1 MTEKYEFIDGEAGNF
16 PVQQMCTWAGVST
29 SGFYHWRSR
38 PSDSQETYGY
48 RRVHAALQRMNVQA
62 GAELV
67 RALMRELGLVPC
79 QPRPW
84 RATTIADDAAPATPD
99 LLARDFTADA
109 PGRKLVSDI
118 TYVHTWAGFLY
129 RTTVIDCHTKAVV
142 GWAMADHMKT
152 SLISDALDM
161 AARNIDLAEGC
172 IFHSDRGS
180 QGGQHPVLDGPL
192 ASGQQH
198 GAPLGALV
206 GRGFRGQRFGARSE
220 AAGEPGEDHRAHRK
234 AQGAKS
240 DQGIPTPGPRDLA
253 RRRVLPA
260 EHQGQGHDGQFPVVE
275 LVLALLRGGHRAD
288 DVVAGGAAA
297 LLDHGA
303 EVVGQVRL
311 DLGRRLPVV
320 RTGDEE
326 PVDLLAHPGPLVAG
340 DAEQVQ
346 DRVLGE
352 RVRQVLYQV
361 RGRSLLRHL
370 VEQGVREQHDPLP
383 HLVDP
388 LLGERL

>member
-1 MTEKYEFIDGEAGNF
+1 MTQKRRKFSPEFRDEAVKMVVVESRPIAEVAREIQVNEGTLGTWVSRYRQEHAGEEPPLSISERARLRELQRENRELRMKTEFLGKNGGLLRPGIPVTEKYEFIDDEADNF
-16 PVQQMCTWAGVST
+16 PVQQQMCTWAGVST
-29 SGFYHWRSR
+29 SGFYHWKSR
-38 PSDSQETYGY
+38 PLSATAKRRAELSAVILQIFSDSQETYGY

-129 RTTVIDCHTKAVV
+129 LATVIDCHTKAVV

-180 QGGQHPVLDGPL
+180 QYTSRELRCKLRSLGLR
-192 ASGQQH
+192 ASVGRT
-198 GAPLGALV
+198 GVCWDNAMAESFFGALKNELV
-206 GRGFRGQRFGARSE
+206 HRTTF
-220 AAGEPGEDHRAHRK
+220 PTRAH
-234 AQGAKS
+234 
-240 DQGIPTPGPRDLA
+240 A
-253 RRRVLPA
+253 RRAIVRYIEMFYNRKRLHSGLGYKTPA
-260 EHQGQGHDGQFPVVE
+260 EVHAEYEE
-275 LVLALLRGGHRAD
+275 LQT
-288 DVVAGGAAA
+288 AA
-297 LLDHGA
+297 
-303 EVVGQVRL
+303 
-311 DLGRRLPVV
+311 
-320 RTGDEE
+320 
-326 PVDLLAHPGPLVAG
+326 
-340 DAEQVQ
+340 
-346 DRVLGE
+346 
-352 RVRQVLYQV
+352 
-361 RGRSLLRHL
+361 
-370 VEQGVREQHDPLP
+370 
-383 HLVDP
+383 
-388 LLGERL
+388 

>member
-1 MTEKYEFIDGEAGNF
+1 MTEKYEFIDGEADNF
-16 PVQQMCTWAGVST
+16 PVQRMCIWAGVST

-38 PSDSQETYGY
+38 PLSATAKRRAELRAVILQVFSDSQETYGY

-129 RTTVIDCHTKAVV
+129 LATVIDCHTKAVV

-161 AARNIDLAEGC
+161 AARNIDLVEGC

-180 QGGQHPVLDGPL
+180 QYTSRELRCKL
-192 ASGQQH
+192 RSLSLRASVGRT
-198 GAPLGALV
+198 GVCWDNAMAESFFGALKNELV
-206 GRGFRGQRFGARSE
+206 HRTTFPTRAH
-220 AAGEPGEDHRAHRK
+220 AHRAIVRYIEMFYNRK
-234 AQGAKS
+234 RLHSGLGYK
-240 DQGIPTPGPRDLA
+240 T
-253 RRRVLPA
+253 PA
-260 EHQGQGHDGQFPVVE
+260 EVHAEYEE
-275 LVLALLRGGHRAD
+275 LQ
-288 DVVAGGAAA
+288 AAA
-297 LLDHGA
+297 
-303 EVVGQVRL
+303 
-311 DLGRRLPVV
+311 
-320 RTGDEE
+320 
-326 PVDLLAHPGPLVAG
+326 
-340 DAEQVQ
+340 
-346 DRVLGE
+346 
-352 RVRQVLYQV
+352 
-361 RGRSLLRHL
+361 
-370 VEQGVREQHDPLP
+370 
-383 HLVDP
+383 
-388 LLGERL
+388 

>member
-16 PVQQMCTWAGVST
+16 PVRQMCTWAGVST

-38 PSDSQETYGY
+38 PLSATAKRRAELRTVILRVFSDSHETYGY
-48 RRVHAALQRMNVQA
+48 RRVHAVLQRMNVQA

-129 RTTVIDCHTKAVV
+129 LATVIDCHTKAVV

-161 AARNIDLAEGC
+161 AARNINLAEGC

-180 QGGQHPVLDGPL
+180 QYTSRELRCKLSSLGLR
-192 ASGQQH
+192 ASVGRT
-198 GAPLGALV
+198 GVCWDNAMAESFFGALKNELV
-206 GRGFRGQRFGARSE
+206 HRTTFPTRAH
-220 AAGEPGEDHRAHRK
+220 AHRAIVRYIEIFYNRK
-234 AQGAKS
+234 RLHSGLGYK
-240 DQGIPTPGPRDLA
+240 T
-253 RRRVLPA
+253 PA
-260 EHQGQGHDGQFPVVE
+260 EVHAEYEE
-275 LVLALLRGGHRAD
+275 LQATA
-288 DVVAGGAAA
+288 
-297 LLDHGA
+297 
-303 EVVGQVRL
+303 
-311 DLGRRLPVV
+311 
-320 RTGDEE
+320 
-326 PVDLLAHPGPLVAG
+326 
-340 DAEQVQ
+340 
-346 DRVLGE
+346 
-352 RVRQVLYQV
+352 
-361 RGRSLLRHL
+361 
-370 VEQGVREQHDPLP
+370 
-383 HLVDP
+383 
-388 LLGERL
+388 

>member
-38 PSDSQETYGY
+38 PLSATAKRRAELRAVILQVFSDSQETYGY

-84 RATTIADDAAPATPD
+84 RATTIADDRAPATPD

-129 RTTVIDCHTKAVV
+129 LATVIDFHTKAVV

-180 QGGQHPVLDGPL
+180 QGGFNRSLQHLVLGGVDGQASRVDGSVDRAFADEVTRCTGATAGSGTSVLAGDREGTAPGGGGSFGRRIPSGGGKVVPPRWRHATNGSCSAVRPVPVL
-192 ASGQQH
+192 S
-198 GAPLGALV
+198 
-206 GRGFRGQRFGARSE
+206 
-220 AAGEPGEDHRAHRK
+220 RA
-234 AQGAKS
+234 
-240 DQGIPTPGPRDLA
+240 
-253 RRRVLPA
+253 
-260 EHQGQGHDGQFPVVE
+260 
-275 LVLALLRGGHRAD
+275 
-288 DVVAGGAAA
+288 
-297 LLDHGA
+297 
-303 EVVGQVRL
+303 
-311 DLGRRLPVV
+311 
-320 RTGDEE
+320 
-326 PVDLLAHPGPLVAG
+326 
-340 DAEQVQ
+340 
-346 DRVLGE
+346 
-352 RVRQVLYQV
+352 
-361 RGRSLLRHL
+361 
-370 VEQGVREQHDPLP
+370 
-383 HLVDP
+383 
-388 LLGERL
+388 

>member
-1 MTEKYEFIDGEAGNF
+1 MAQKRRKFSPEFRDEAVKMVVVESRPIAEVAREIQVNEGTLGTWVSRYRQEHAGEEPPLNISERARLRELERENRELRMKTEFLGKSGGLLRPGIPVTEKYEFIDGEADNF

-38 PSDSQETYGY
+38 PLSATAKRRAELRAVILQVFSDSQETYGY
-48 RRVHAALQRMNVQA
+48 RRVHAVLQRMNVQA

-129 RTTVIDCHTKAVV
+129 LATVIDCHTKAVV

-180 QGGQHPVLDGPL
+180 QYTSRELRCKLRSLGLR
-192 ASGQQH
+192 ASVGRT
-198 GAPLGALV
+198 GVCWDNAMAESFFGALKNELV
-206 GRGFRGQRFGARSE
+206 HRTTFPTRAH
-220 AAGEPGEDHRAHRK
+220 AHRAIVRYIEMFYNRK
-234 AQGAKS
+234 RLHSGLGYK
-240 DQGIPTPGPRDLA
+240 T
-253 RRRVLPA
+253 PA
-260 EHQGQGHDGQFPVVE
+260 EVHAEYEE
-275 LVLALLRGGHRAD
+275 LQ
-288 DVVAGGAAA
+288 AAA
-297 LLDHGA
+297 
-303 EVVGQVRL
+303 
-311 DLGRRLPVV
+311 
-320 RTGDEE
+320 
-326 PVDLLAHPGPLVAG
+326 
-340 DAEQVQ
+340 
-346 DRVLGE
+346 
-352 RVRQVLYQV
+352 
-361 RGRSLLRHL
+361 
-370 VEQGVREQHDPLP
+370 
-383 HLVDP
+383 
-388 LLGERL
+388 

>member
-1 MTEKYEFIDGEAGNF
+1 MTEKYEFIDGESDNF
-16 PVQQMCTWAGVST
+16 PVQQMCAWAGVST

-38 PSDSQETYGY
+38 PLSATAKRRAELKTVILQVFSDSQETYGY

-129 RTTVIDCHTKAVV
+129 LATVIDCHTIAVV

-180 QGGQHPVLDGPL
+180 QYTSRELRRKLGSLGLR
-192 ASGQQH
+192 ASVGRT
-198 GAPLGALV
+198 GVCWDNAMAESFFGALKNELV
-206 GRGFRGQRFGARSE
+206 SLFQPQVVVLRVRVRMAWAVWVMRVVLQRSFLRRRQFLRVAMARS
-220 AAGEPGEDHRAHRK
+220 PRARIF
-234 AQGAKS
+234 AW
-240 DQGIPTPGPRDLA
+240 A
-253 RRRVLPA
+253 RLTA
-260 EHQGQGHDGQFPVVE
+260 C
-275 LVLALLRGGHRAD
+275 
-288 DVVAGGAAA
+288 
-297 LLDHGA
+297 
-303 EVVGQVRL
+303 
-311 DLGRRLPVV
+311 
-320 RTGDEE
+320 
-326 PVDLLAHPGPLVAG
+326 
-340 DAEQVQ
+340 
-346 DRVLGE
+346 
-352 RVRQVLYQV
+352 
-361 RGRSLLRHL
+361 
-370 VEQGVREQHDPLP
+370 
-383 HLVDP
+383 
-388 LLGERL
+388 

>member
-1 MTEKYEFIDGEAGNF
+1 MAQKRRKFSPEFRDEAVKMVVVESRPIAEVAREIQVNEGTLGTWVSRYRQEHAGEEPPLNISERARLRELERENRELRMKTEFLGKSCGLLRPGIPVTEKYEFIDGESDNS
-16 PVQQMCTWAGVST
+16 PVQQMCAWAGVST

-38 PSDSQETYGY
+38 PLSATAKRRAELKTVILQVFSDSQETYGY

-118 TYVHTWAGFLY
+118 TYVHTWAGLLY
-129 RTTVIDCHTKAVV
+129 LATVIDCHTKAVV

-180 QGGQHPVLDGPL
+180 QYTSRELRRKLGSLGLR
-192 ASGQQH
+192 ASVGRT
-198 GAPLGALV
+198 GVCWDNAMAESFFGALKNELV
-206 GRGFRGQRFGARSE
+206 HRTTFPTLAH
-220 AAGEPGEDHRAHRK
+220 AHRAIVRYIEMFYNRK
-234 AQGAKS
+234 RLHSGLGYK
-240 DQGIPTPGPRDLA
+240 T
-253 RRRVLPA
+253 PA
-260 EHQGQGHDGQFPVVE
+260 EVHAEYEE
-275 LVLALLRGGHRAD
+275 LQAV
-288 DVVAGGAAA
+288 
-297 LLDHGA
+297 
-303 EVVGQVRL
+303 
-311 DLGRRLPVV
+311 
-320 RTGDEE
+320 T
-326 PVDLLAHPGPLVAG
+326 
-340 DAEQVQ
+340 
-346 DRVLGE
+346 
-352 RVRQVLYQV
+352 
-361 RGRSLLRHL
+361 
-370 VEQGVREQHDPLP
+370 
-383 HLVDP
+383 
-388 LLGERL
+388 

>member
-1 MTEKYEFIDGEAGNF
+1 MAQKRRKFSPEFRDEAVKMVVVESRPIAEVAREIQVNEGTLGTWVSRYRQEHAGEEPPLNISERARLRELERENRELRMKTEFLGKSGGLLRPGIPVTEKYEFIDGEADNF

-38 PSDSQETYGY
+38 PLSATAKRRAELRAVILQVFSDSQETYGY

-67 RALMRELGLVPC
+67 RALMRELGLVTC

-129 RTTVIDCHTKAVV
+129 LATVIDCHTKAVV

-180 QGGQHPVLDGPL
+180 QYTSRELRCKLSSLGLR
-192 ASGQQH
+192 ASVGRT
-198 GAPLGALV
+198 GVCWDNAMAESFFGALKNELV
-206 GRGFRGQRFGARSE
+206 HRTAFPTRAH
-220 AAGEPGEDHRAHRK
+220 AHRAIARYIEMFYNRK
-234 AQGAKS
+234 RLHS
-240 DQGIPTPGPRDLA
+240 
-253 RRRVLPA
+253 VLGYKTPA
-260 EHQGQGHDGQFPVVE
+260 EVHAEYEE
-275 LVLALLRGGHRAD
+275 LQ
-288 DVVAGGAAA
+288 AAA
-297 LLDHGA
+297 
-303 EVVGQVRL
+303 
-311 DLGRRLPVV
+311 
-320 RTGDEE
+320 
-326 PVDLLAHPGPLVAG
+326 
-340 DAEQVQ
+340 
-346 DRVLGE
+346 
-352 RVRQVLYQV
+352 
-361 RGRSLLRHL
+361 
-370 VEQGVREQHDPLP
+370 
-383 HLVDP
+383 
-388 LLGERL
+388 